1 MKANAGTDQGEA
13 LRSLARARGP
23 LASKVRWA
31 RIAGREVRAAIA
43 EETYLATGLEVTR
56 PSNVVATLTRR
67 CNYRCP
73 MCLDWRTRDRLEDE
87 LSKEQWLVVLGG
99 LHAFL
104 GRFRIGFLGGEP
116 FVRRDFL
123 ELLEFCAERGIDHST
138 TTNGSLLHGDAA
150 RRFVDS
156 APLHLNVSVD
166 SPSAELNDRS
176 RGVRASLEKA
186 ERAIRDVRAAQ
197 RRAGVAFPIRIK
209 PTVHAGNFRSLPGM
223 VGWAENVGADTV
235 DFEPVRPWAP
245 EVEAELWIGEQDSGD
260 LQAVVE
266 QLVAQ
271 RRAGAPIET
280 SEHRMRGWQAHFE
293 GRAVAPEVL
302 PCRVGLRRFDI
313 APNGDVT
320 TCWFYAPIGN
330 VAREAPAALWS
341 GALARERRRE
351 TVACTRACAFS
362 CLAQKPVRNVVER
375 WRMLTRS
382 ARPSRAPLAADAAR

>member
-1 MKANAGTDQGEA
+1 M
-13 LRSLARARGP
+13 
-23 LASKVRWA
+23 
-31 RIAGREVRAAIA
+31 
-43 EETYLATGLEVTR
+43 ATALEVTR

-73 MCLDWRTRDRLEDE
+73 MCMDWRSRDRLEDE
-87 LSKEQWLVVLGG
+87 LSKEQWLEVLGG
-99 LHAFL
+99 LRASL

-150 RRFVDS
+150 RRFVET

-166 SPSAELNDRS
+166 SSSAEINDRS
-176 RGVRASLEKA
+176 RGAHASLAKA

-197 RRAGVAFPIRIK
+197 GRAGVAFPIRIK
-209 PTVHAGNFRSLPGM
+209 PTVHAENFRSLPEM
-223 VGWAENVGADTV
+223 ARWAAEVGADTI

-245 EVEAELWIGEQDSGD
+245 EVERDLWIRGEHSAD
-260 LQAVVE
+260 LDEVVE

-271 RRAGAPIET
+271 RHAGAPIET
-280 SEHRMRGWQAHFE
+280 SEHRLRGWRAHFE
-293 GRAVAPEVL
+293 GRAVAPEVR

-320 TCWFYAPIGN
+320 TCWFHDPIGN
-330 VAREAPAALWS
+330 VARESPAALWN
-341 GALARERRRE
+341 GAVARERRRE

-362 CLAQKPVRNVVER
+362 CLAQKPLRNVVER

-382 ARPSRAPLAADAAR
+382 AGAGAPESHPAQLPEERIAPDATRRGD